1 MITTE
6 AVETDLRARIAAER
20 ERELHLPAD
29 GVYQRIAAGDILR
42 ATGKLLFHTPPTR
55 FPAQLKS
62 ILDTIV
68 ELYPGADDVLR
79 RHMLEF
85 LVKLAVDLRSF
96 LPNWHLASELSP
108 GAIVE
113 AADRVLKLLS
123 QLEHWDGPARD
134 GLLDALRQE
143 TRARLKAEG
152 VSDAGELEELTRR
165 LVGDSLSHYVIMIGE
180 EINRSNLIEVARARF
195 RGDTITQLGND
206 YAALLQYAVWL
217 GASFVTTNP
226 VLVKI
231 AWDTNPDLWNRRVD
245 ELILT
250 RYTPARLRELLAGPA
265 DELERAV
272 AGLNSLVTMAVV
284 EENCRLLRDIF
295 LVTEGREG
303 YVSLQVNPKNH
314 RDAEVMIQEALEL
327 YAGLQERLGGVPNV
341 VFKLPATA
349 AGKVAA
355 EALTSRGIGVNIT
368 VNFSVFQE
376 VGFGEVLQRGHALVA
391 YLALM
396 NGRMATPVRDEM
408 KEKGVP
414 GGEEAARWAG
424 VEVARKAFHRLYDP
438 PSAGGLGIDV
448 ERVKL
453 LIASLRIYEDWFP
466 DISELWGCP
475 VMTIFP
481 NVRRAYDAHPRPF
494 DGQAVLGETPAD
506 VLETLLRSEIFRQAW
521 WMPGDAEE
529 HRPARVLTLEPA
541 DAEALAQW
549 PPMAQTLGQ
558 FIQLYDQM
566 GEMVLGRMRRLAA

>member
-42 ATGKLLFHTPPTR
+42 ATGKLLFHTPPTQ

-62 ILDTIV
+62 ILDTIE
-68 ELYPGADDVLR
+68 ELYPGADDILR

-206 YAALLQYAVWL
+206 YAAFLQYAVWL

-272 AGLNSLVTMAVV
+272 TSINSLVTMAVV

-355 EALTSRGIGVNIT
+355 EELTSRGIGVNIT

-414 GGEEAARWAG
+414 GGVEAARWAG

-506 VLETLLRSEIFRQAW
+506 VLETLLQSEIFRQAW

>member
-6 AVETDLRARIAAER
+6 AIETDLRARIAAER

-42 ATGKLLFHTPPTR
+42 ATGKLLFHTPPAQ
-55 FPAQLKS
+55 FPAVLKTV
-62 ILDTIV
+62 LDTILD
-68 ELYPGADDVLR
+68 LYPGADDVLR

-85 LVKLAVDLRSF
+85 LVKLGIDLRSF
-96 LPNWHLASELSP
+96 LPNWHLAQELPP

-123 QLEHWDGPARD
+123 QLERWDGPPRD
-134 GLLDALRQE
+134 ALLNALRQE

-152 VSDAGELEELTRR
+152 ISEAGELEEMVCR
-165 LVGDSLSHYVIMIGE
+165 LVGDSLSHYVVMIGE

-206 YAALLQYAVWL
+206 YAAFLQYAVWL

-231 AWDTNPDLWNRRVD
+231 AWDTDPDFWNRRVD
-245 ELILT
+245 ELILS
-250 RYTPARLRELLAGPA
+250 RYTPARLRELLAGPT
-265 DELERAV
+265 DELTRTVTAI
-272 AGLNSLVTMAVV
+272 NSLVTMAVV

-314 RDAEVMIQEALEL
+314 RDAEVMIREALEL

-349 AGKVAA
+349 AGKTAA
-355 EALTSRGIGVNIT
+355 EALTARGIGVNIT

-376 VGFGEVLQRGHALVA
+376 AGFGEVLQRGHALVA

-414 GGEEAARWAG
+414 GGVEAARWAG

-438 PSAGGLGIDV
+438 PSAGGLGIDAG
-448 ERVKL
+448 RVKL

-494 DGQAVLGETPAD
+494 DGQAVLRETPAD
-506 VLETLLRSEIFRQAW
+506 VLQTLLQSEIFRQAW

-566 GEMVLGRMRRLAA
+566 GEMVLGRMRRLAV

>member
-6 AVETDLRARIAAER
+6 AIETDLRARIAAER

-42 ATGKLLFHTPPTR
+42 ATGKLLFHTPPAQ
-55 FPAQLKS
+55 FPAVLKT
-62 ILDTIV
+62 ILDAILD
-68 ELYPGADDVLR
+68 LYPGADDVLR

-85 LVKLAVDLRSF
+85 LVKLGIDLRSF
-96 LPNWHLASELSP
+96 LPNWHLTQELSP

-123 QLEHWDGPARD
+123 QLERWDGPPRD
-134 GLLDALRQE
+134 ALLNALRQE

-152 VSDAGELEELTRR
+152 ISDAGELEEMVCR
-165 LVGDSLSHYVIMIGE
+165 LVGDSLSHYVVMIGE

-206 YAALLQYAVWL
+206 YAAFLQYAVWL

-231 AWDTNPDLWNRRVD
+231 AWDTDPDFWNQRVD
-245 ELILT
+245 ELILS
-250 RYTPARLRELLAGPA
+250 RYTPARLRELLAGPT
-265 DELERAV
+265 DELTRAV
-272 AGLNSLVTMAVV
+272 TAINSLVTMAVV

-314 RDAEVMIQEALEL
+314 RDAEVMIREALEL

-349 AGKVAA
+349 AGKTAA
-355 EALTSRGIGVNIT
+355 EALTARGIGVNIT

-376 VGFGEVLQRGHALVA
+376 VGFGQVLQRGHALAA

-414 GGEEAARWAG
+414 GGVEAARWAG

-448 ERVKL
+448 GRVKL

-494 DGQAVLGETPAD
+494 DGQAVLRETPAD
-506 VLETLLRSEIFRQAW
+506 VLQTLLQSEIFRQAW

-566 GEMVLGRMRRLAA
+566 GEMVLGRMRRLAV